1 MPTRHFYSTY
11 PSNSASIQCEL
22 FLSVISQKPF
32 PLFISPSPLSSPLHP
47 FCSDAWCLHPFSLL
61 PIKTCLW
68 IVWPWKNLFILPKSQ
83 LYINDTKSKAYDTDL
98 LGFLWD
104 ENEIICDQMQVGC
117 CCVTSRP
124 RSHWFITTDIYSW
137 ARVSAC
143 LIQAGLRSTP
153 CERAEATQ
161 GMFSPYWTHQSQA
174 DLCKSW

>member
-1 MPTRHFYSTY
+1 MPTLATF
-11 PSNSASIQCEL
+11 IQL
-22 FLSVISQKPF
+22 ILLILPPYNVSFFLVLSVKSRSHF
-32 PLFISPSPLSSPLHP
+32 SSPLHLQIILSAQMP
-47 FCSDAWCLHPFSLL
+47 DVFTLSLL

-83 LYINDTKSKAYDTDL
+83 LYINDIKSKANDTDL

-124 RSHWFITTDIYSW
+124 RSHWFITTGIYSW

-143 LIQAGLRSTP
+143 LTQAGLRSTP
-153 CERAEATQ
+153 RERAEVTQ
-161 GMFSPYWTHQSQA
+161 GMFSPYWMHQS
-174 DLCKSW
+174 